1 MNPNSILHLSIFVH
15 LCEAFLGIQPH
26 WNLFCYLFHL
36 KPQPDSNNPSR
47 IGGYGL
53 QLNQG
58 QGSEYLAYSTPTSLS
73 GWKIWWFYIGNH
85 APTLPRWTI
94 EAPVKKDCWKSRV
107 SNEELPQVR
116 DLLEKIRDLKDVGVT
131 SATIMLSWLWRRI
144 QPLQQRAHFG
154 YQYAGISCDELAL
167 RMLRRA
173 FLEVETLPAIPELYS
188 ADKPPAPMSSWLV
201 LEYFSLAFC
210 PFFSDFCLL
219 LCRNKLCCIR
229 VILLVPSL
237 LVRIVRLNAFP
248 LY

>member
-73 GWKIWWFYIGNH
+73 GWKNWWFYIGNH

-107 SNEELPQVR
+107 SNEELPQVQ

-131 SATIMLSWLWRRI
+131 SATIMLSWLRRRI

-154 YQYAGISCDELAL
+154 YQYAGASDPSRMVLEELGDELAL

-173 FLEVETLPAIPELYS
+173 FLKVETLPAIPELYS
-188 ADKPPAPMSSWLV
+188 AEL
-201 LEYFSLAFC
+201 LISLQ
-210 PFFSDFCLL
+210 LL
-219 LCRNKLCCIR
+219 
-229 VILLVPSL
+229 
-237 LVRIVRLNAFP
+237 
-248 LY
+248 